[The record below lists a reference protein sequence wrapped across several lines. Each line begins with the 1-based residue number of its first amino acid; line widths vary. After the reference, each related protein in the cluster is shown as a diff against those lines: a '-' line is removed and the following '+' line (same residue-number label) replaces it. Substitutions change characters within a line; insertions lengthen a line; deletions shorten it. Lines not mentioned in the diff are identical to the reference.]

1 MREAID
7 RWLDPIM
14 RAVEE
19 RDDINVQAL
28 LDAAITVT
36 KLERPRKWWRP
47 PPAGDEEE
55 RTVDWVGFGQ
65 LLREALGWDDYPE
78 WPEGTGGQ

>member
-19 RDDINVQAL
+19 RDDVNVQAL
-28 LDAAITVT
+28 FDAATTVT
-36 KLERPRKWWRP
+36 KLEIPRKWWRP
-47 PPAGDEEE
+47 PSAGDEEE
-55 RTVDWVGFGQ
+55 RTVDWVRFG
-65 LLREALGWDDYPE
+65 
-78 WPEGTGGQ
+78 